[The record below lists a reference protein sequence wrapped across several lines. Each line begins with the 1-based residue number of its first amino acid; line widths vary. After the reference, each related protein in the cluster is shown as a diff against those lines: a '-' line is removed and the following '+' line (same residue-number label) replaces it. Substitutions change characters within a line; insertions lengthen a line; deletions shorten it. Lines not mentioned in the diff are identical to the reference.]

1 MTTLAR
7 TALPYEAA
15 LDQGAISA
23 LLVGL
28 ARKVAVW
35 ERRARTRRA
44 LSHLDA
50 TALRDLGLD
59 PMTAQAEAARPFW
72 KG

>member
-7 TALPYEAA
+7 TATPFEAA
-15 LDQGAISA
+15 LDQGALSA
-23 LLVGL
+23 LLIGM
-28 ARKVAVW
+28 ARRVALW

-50 TALRDLGLD
+50 AALRDLGLD
-59 PMTAQAEAARPFW
+59 AAAAQAEAARPFW

>member
-1 MTTLAR
+1 MTTLAH
-7 TALPYEAA
+7 TATPFEAA
-15 LDQGAISA
+15 LDQGAVSA
-23 LLVGL
+23 LLVGM
-28 ARKVAVW
+28 ARRVAIW

-44 LSHLDA
+44 LSRLDA
-50 TALRDLGLD
+50 AMLRDLGLD

>member
-7 TALPYEAA
+7 TATPFEAA

-23 LLVGL
+23 LLVGM
-28 ARKVAVW
+28 ARRVALW

-50 TALRDLGLD
+50 AALRDLGLD
-59 PMTAQAEAARPFW
+59 PLTAQTEAARPFW

>member
-7 TALPYEAA
+7 TATPFEAA
-15 LDQGAISA
+15 LDQGAFSA
-23 LLVGL
+23 LLAGL
-28 ARKVAVW
+28 ARRVALW

-44 LSHLDA
+44 LSRLDA
-50 TALRDLGLD
+50 HMLRDLGLD
-59 PMTAQAEAARPFW
+59 PVSAEREAALPFW

>member
-1 MTTLAR
+1 MTTLAP
-7 TALPYEAA
+7 TAMPFEAA
-15 LDQGAISA
+15 LDQGAVSA

-28 ARKVAVW
+28 ARRVAVW

-44 LSHLDA
+44 LSRLDPHM
-50 TALRDLGLD
+50 LRDLGLD
-59 PMTAQAEAARPFW
+59 PVTARIEAARPFW

>member
-1 MTTLAR
+1 MTTLTR
-7 TALPYEAA
+7 TATPFEAT
-15 LDQGAISA
+15 LEQGAVSA

-28 ARKVAVW
+28 ARRVALW

-50 TALRDLGLD
+50 HALHDLGLD
-59 PMTAQAEAARPFW
+59 PEVAQAEAARPFW
-72 KG
+72 MG

>member
-1 MTTLAR
+1 MTTLTR
-7 TALPYEAA
+7 TAAPFEAA
-15 LDQGAISA
+15 LDQGALSA
-23 LLVGL
+23 LLVGM
-28 ARKVAVW
+28 ARRVALW

-50 TALRDLGLD
+50 AALRDLGLD
-59 PMTAQAEAARPFW
+59 ATAAQAEAARPFW